1 MHSRAGVDLDGVL
14 HLNGATAA
22 LDGVLEQ
29 SLGGLGHVLAA
40 HALEGS
46 GGIVLERILG
56 GSLRGSRGGDGL
68 HIGAG
73 ADSRSHIGNGLMRS
87 LMAKHRTERHNHLP
101 SSDLRI
107 ASEIKSSATS
117 STTPKSRASSDMA
130 VEICELD
137 WPSW

>member
-1 MHSRAGVDLDGVL
+1 MHSRAGVDLDDVL

-101 SSDLRI
+101 SLDLRI